1 MVDRVSVTPINFGTT
16 AASTQRDRESVLDDS
31 TDDML
36 KDEFFVI
43 DDPFN
48 MLNLDLKFSDECA
61 EAKMMIPDEQVLRP
75 FFFMRLIQKSISD
88 GAFLSSTLFVPKFVW
103 HQKAAQ
109 ISDIERKMQCFNEL
123 RRELR

>member
-1 MVDRVSVTPINFGTT
+1 
-16 AASTQRDRESVLDDS
+16 
-31 TDDML
+31 ML

-48 MLNLDLKFSDECA
+48 MLNLDLKFNDECA

-88 GAFLSSTLFVPKFVW
+88 GAFLSNTLFVPKFVW

-109 ISDIERKMQCFNEL
+109 ISDIERKLQCFNEL